1 MLRKFVKS
9 PYVKASIAVIVSGSI
24 LIMLSNV
31 LNKTKFTAGIAIV
44 NKTLMPVYIGVFLAF
59 LLCPIYNRLV
69 KEIYTRLKALR
80 SEPLQTP
87 VIMCKGQKPPKS
99 PDKISTMRKNLVI
112 AKVAATVVSMFIL
125 IGFIAVVAY
134 FALPQ
139 IIKSVINLVNTMPER
154 LSEFSAWS
162 GEHLERFPQIK
173 KWINDGANAGT
184 SQIIKWLQE
193 NAFKENFQDIAAL
206 VSAQIMKVIIASMN
220 FFIGILISIY
230 LLNYKETIFADT
242 RKIIAATCSE
252 QKARNLYEFQKIIN
266 ETFIG
271 YIVGRIL
278 DAIVIGILTYV
289 CMTIFRMPLAP
300 LIAVIVGVTNIIP
313 FFGPFMGAIPSFCL
327 LMLENPIQAL
337 YFIIL
342 ILVIQQLDGNIIG
355 PKIVGNAIGISSFW
369 VLIAVLVGGGLFGFL
384 GMALGVPVFAVFYRY
399 AGKLTNSRLR
409 KLDKIVDVRSYTDYA
424 KFGVEKGEI
433 FDDDYVEHK
442 RDK

>member
-1 MLRKFVKS
+1 MLRKFIKS
-9 PYVKASIAVIVSGSI
+9 PYVKASLAVIVSGSI

-31 LNKTKFTAGIAIV
+31 LNKTKFTSGIALI
-44 NKTLMPVYIGVFLAF
+44 NKTLMPVYIGIFLAF
-59 LLCPIYNRLV
+59 LLCPIYNKLV
-69 KEIYTRLKALR
+69 KETYTWLKKSNCKPASASITKFR
-80 SEPLQTP
+80 GCKPAQTNDRTA
-87 VIMCKGQKPPKS
+87 I
-99 PDKISTMRKNLVI
+99 MRKNLVI
-112 AKVAATVVSMFIL
+112 AKVIATIVSMFVL
-125 IGFIAVVAY
+125 IGFISVVAY

-139 IIKSVINLVNTMPER
+139 IIKSIINLVNTMPQR
-154 LSEFSAWS
+154 LTEFSAWS
-162 GEHLERFPQIK
+162 GQHLQRFPQIE

-193 NAFKENFQDIAAL
+193 NVLKENFQDIAAL
-206 VSAQIMKVIIASMN
+206 VSAQIMKVIVASTN

-230 LLNYKETIFADT
+230 LLNYKETIFANT

-252 QKARNLYEFQKIIN
+252 QKARNLYEFQRIIN

-278 DAIVIGILTYV
+278 DAIVIGILTYI

-300 LIAVIVGVTNIIP
+300 LISVIVGATNVIP

-327 LMLENPIQAL
+327 LMLESPIQAF
-337 YFIIL
+337 YFVIL
-342 ILVIQQLDGNIIG
+342 ILVIQQLDGNLIG
-355 PKIVGNAIGISSFW
+355 PKIVGNAIGIGSFW

-409 KLDKIVDVRSYTDYA
+409 KRDKIVDARSYTDYA

-442 RDK
+442 HDK